1 MLEKLLYQL
10 VDLKGMYYI
19 RCARKAVVR
28 LYDSQEEFEIGKGK
42 ELREGIRMM
51 TIIAEWNYDGRV
63 LEGSRCF
70 SRKRYFCQSV
80 DMFTIKPLDK
90 ELVLKCAE
98 ETGAVVTAE
107 NHSVYNG
114 LGSAVCEVLAE
125 NLPVPVERIGI
136 EDEFGE
142 VGDMEYLKK
151 RFHLTAEDI
160 VKKAEKAIERKSKK

>member
-1 MLEKLLYQL
+1 M
-10 VDLKGMYYI
+10 
-19 RCARKAVVR
+19 
-28 LYDSQEEFEIGKGK
+28 
-42 ELREGIRMM
+42 
-51 TIIAEWNYDGRV
+51 
-63 LEGSRCF
+63 
-70 SRKRYFCQSV
+70 
-80 DMFTIKPLDK
+80 
-90 ELVLKCAE
+90 
-98 ETGAVVTAE
+98 
-107 NHSVYNG
+107 YNG

>member
-1 MLEKLLYQL
+1 MPFEDVAALRAFPELTIIEPTDEVMLEKLLHQL

-42 ELREGIRMM
+42 ELRKGTDV
-51 TIIAEWNYDGRV
+51 TIIASGIMTAESLKAADVLAEKGISARV
-63 LEGSRCF
+63 
-70 SRKRYFCQSV
+70 V

-90 ELVLKCAE
+90 ELVLI
-98 ETGAVVTAE
+98 
-107 NHSVYNG
+107 
-114 LGSAVCEVLAE
+114 CEVLAE

>member
-1 MLEKLLYQL
+1 
-10 VDLKGMYYI
+10 
-19 RCARKAVVR
+19 
-28 LYDSQEEFEIGKGK
+28 
-42 ELREGIRMM
+42 M
-51 TIIAEWNYDGRV
+51 TIIASGIMTAESLKAADVLAEKGISARV
-63 LEGSRCF
+63 
-70 SRKRYFCQSV
+70 V

-107 NHSVYNG
+107 NHSMYNG

-160 VKKAEKAIERKSKK
+160 VKKVEKAIERKSKK